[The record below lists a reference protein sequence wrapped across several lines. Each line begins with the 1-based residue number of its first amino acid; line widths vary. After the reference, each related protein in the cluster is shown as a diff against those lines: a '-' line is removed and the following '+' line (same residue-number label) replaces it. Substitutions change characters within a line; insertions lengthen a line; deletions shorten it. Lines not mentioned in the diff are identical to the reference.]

1 MPDNRPRRRRD
12 RKNKR
17 ARRVR
22 SRLLRRGL
30 VRRRLSTAAC
40 VVLVATSV
48 TVPAVAAIA
57 ADSNGQGTSLP
68 GAAATNRL
76 SAVTAAPTLPI
87 KYVESASGAN
97 VDVRPNITVPPA
109 PKVKTEVAGL
119 RTERSATYENPNGTF
134 SLQLGSCRDCG
145 RLQVRSHREG
155 QRQAGLDLQE
165 PSRYGSRPAHGRAV
179 HPGHPDPLDRHLHPR
194 PGDER
199 HHIHHGGRL
208 VWRDRDA

>member
-1 MPDNRPRRRRD
+1 MGVDF
-12 RKNKR
+12 

-134 SLQLGSCRDCG
+134 SLQLGSG
-145 RLQVRSHREG
+145 RVNYKDAAGAWQPIDTTLVADPGPAKVDSIQIIQLGLGISLLLLQTFVR
-155 QRQAGLDLQE
+155 A
-165 PSRYGSRPAHGRAV
+165 
-179 HPGHPDPLDRHLHPR
+179 
-194 PGDER
+194 
-199 HHIHHGGRL
+199 RL
-208 VWRDRDA
+208 VLGNLIIGV